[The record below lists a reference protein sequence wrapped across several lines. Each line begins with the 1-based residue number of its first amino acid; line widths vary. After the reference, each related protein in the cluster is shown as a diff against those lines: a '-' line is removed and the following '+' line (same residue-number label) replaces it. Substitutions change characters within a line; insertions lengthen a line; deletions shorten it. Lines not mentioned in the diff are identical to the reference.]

1 MRIACSLAARR
12 PEPPMR
18 PMIRL
23 GNLNA
28 RPSCPAAAPGST
40 VWVYLYAAG
49 RRDMPGDSPAGNG
62 RLSGT
67 RAQDRKSP
75 GRNQTT
81 VPVKTAAPVEWVDSM
96 AWGRK
101 FPAGT
106 GAACRFTGHTPAPS
120 QTVVLWSGQRADSM
134 ARDRNLHLHEPDSPE
149 QHIFTG
155 HTPATQKNRRPENR
169 RRLDLRAAQAMR

>member
-49 RRDMPGDSPAGNG
+49 RRDMPGDSPAGN
-62 RLSGT
+62 RCLSGT
-67 RAQDRKSP
+67 RAQDGKFADACAKEKPPPRGADGGQMAWRGQEISRQEPEQHADSQGSHRCHRKLLSC
-75 GRNQTT
+75 GVSSGWTAWRGTGIHTCMNRTLRSSTYLQSIHQRHR
-81 VPVKTAAPVEWVDSM
+81 KTAARETGGGWIC
-96 AWGRK
+96 GR
-101 FPAGT
+101 
-106 GAACRFTGHTPAPS
+106 
-120 QTVVLWSGQRADSM
+120 L
-134 ARDRNLHLHEPDSPE
+134 
-149 QHIFTG
+149 
-155 HTPATQKNRRPENR
+155 RR
-169 RRLDLRAAQAMR
+169 

>member
-1 MRIACSLAARR
+1 
-12 PEPPMR
+12 MR

-49 RRDMPGDSPAGNG
+49 HRDMPGDSPAGNRRCAG
-62 RLSGT
+62 
-67 RAQDRKSP
+67 P
-75 GRNQTT
+75 GRRTGKLRT
-81 VPVKTAAPVEWVDSM
+81 PVPKKTAAPVERVDSM
-96 AWGRK
+96 ARGRN
-101 FPAGT
+101 
-106 GAACRFTGHTPAPS
+106 S
-120 QTVVLWSGQRADSM
+120 
-134 ARDRNLHLHEPDSPE
+134 HLHEPDSPE

-155 HTPATQKNRRPENR
+155 RTPATQKNRRPENR

>member
-49 RRDMPGDSPAGNG
+49 HRDMPGDSPAGNG
-62 RLSGT
+62 HLSGIK
-67 RAQDRKSP
+67 AQSGKIADTCAKEKPPPR
-75 GRNQTT
+75 GADGGQT
-81 VPVKTAAPVEWVDSM
+81 
-96 AWGRK
+96 AWRGAGI

-106 GAACRFTGHTPAPS
+106 RAAYRFTGHTPVPS
-120 QTVVLWSGQRADSM
+120 QTAAPVERG
-134 ARDRNLHLHEPDSPE
+134 RNLHLHEPDSPE
-149 QHIFTG
+149 QHIFTE
-155 HTPATQKNRRPENR
+155 HTPATKKNRRPENR
-169 RRLDLRAAQAMR
+169 RRLDLQAAQAMR

>member
-49 RRDMPGDSPAGNG
+49 HRDMPGDSPAGNG

-67 RAQDRKSP
+67 RAQDGKIADTCAKAKPSPRGAGGQHGVGQEISRQEPERHADSQGTHRCHRKLPQETDS
-75 GRNQTT
+75 GWTAWRGAGIYTGMNRTLRSSTYLQSIHQRHS
-81 VPVKTAAPVEWVDSM
+81 KTAARKTGGGWIC
-96 AWGRK
+96 GR
-101 FPAGT
+101 
-106 GAACRFTGHTPAPS
+106 
-120 QTVVLWSGQRADSM
+120 L
-134 ARDRNLHLHEPDSPE
+134 
-149 QHIFTG
+149 
-155 HTPATQKNRRPENR
+155 RR
-169 RRLDLRAAQAMR
+169 

>member
-49 RRDMPGDSPAGNG
+49 HRDMPGDSPAGNG

-67 RAQDRKSP
+67 RAQDGEIADACANENCRPRGAGGQHGVGQEISRQEPERHADSQGTHRCHRKLLSC
-75 GRNQTT
+75 GVGSGWTAWRGAGIHTCMNRTLRRSTYLQGTHLRHS
-81 VPVKTAAPVEWVDSM
+81 KTAARKTGGGWIC
-96 AWGRK
+96 GR
-101 FPAGT
+101 
-106 GAACRFTGHTPAPS
+106 
-120 QTVVLWSGQRADSM
+120 L
-134 ARDRNLHLHEPDSPE
+134 
-149 QHIFTG
+149 
-155 HTPATQKNRRPENR
+155 RR
-169 RRLDLRAAQAMR
+169 

>member
-49 RRDMPGDSPAGNG
+49 HRDIPGDSPAGNR

-67 RAQDRKSP
+67 RAQDGEIADTCANENR
-75 GRNQTT
+75 R
-81 VPVKTAAPVEWVDSM
+81 PVERVDSM
-96 AWGRK
+96 AWGRN
-101 FPAGT
+101 FPGRNRSGMPIHRAHT
-106 GAACRFTGHTPAPS
+106 GA
-120 QTVVLWSGQRADSM
+120 
-134 ARDRNLHLHEPDSPE
+134 
-149 QHIFTG
+149 I
-155 HTPATQKNRRPENR
+155 KNRPGERTADRRHGAGIHTSRNR
-169 RRLDLRAAQAMR
+169 TLRSRTHLQGTHLRHRKTAARKTGGGWICGRLRR

>member
-1 MRIACSLAARR
+1 
-12 PEPPMR
+12 MR

-49 RRDMPGDSPAGNG
+49 RRDMPGDSPAGN
-62 RLSGT
+62 RHLSGT
-67 RAQDRKSP
+67 RAQDGKIADACANENRRPRGADS
-75 GRNQTT
+75 GQT
-81 VPVKTAAPVEWVDSM
+81 
-96 AWGRK
+96 AWG
-101 FPAGT
+101 G
-106 GAACRFTGHTPAPS
+106 
-120 QTVVLWSGQRADSM
+120 
-134 ARDRNLHLHEPDSPE
+134 NLHQQEPDSPE
-149 QHIFTG
+149 QDTFTG

>member
-49 RRDMPGDSPAGNG
+49 RRDMPGDSPAGN
-62 RLSGT
+62 RCLSGT
-67 RAQDRKSP
+67 RAQDGKIADDCAKEKPPSP
-75 GRNQTT
+75 GNGRRTDG
-81 VPVKTAAPVEWVDSM
+81 TAWVRKFFRQELERHIDSQGTHRCHRKPPTPGNGRRADSM
-96 AWGRK
+96 AWG
-101 FPAGT
+101 
-106 GAACRFTGHTPAPS
+106 
-120 QTVVLWSGQRADSM
+120 
-134 ARDRNLHLHEPDSPE
+134 RNLHLHEPDSPE
-149 QHIFTG
+149 QHIFTE
-155 HTPATQKNRRPENR
+155 HTPATQQNRRPENR

>member
-49 RRDMPGDSPAGNG
+49 HRDMPGDSPAGNR
-62 RLSGT
+62 RLSGIK
-67 RAQDRKSP
+67 AQSGKIADACAKEKP
-75 GRNQTT
+75 PPCGAGRQHGVGLKNL
-81 VPVKTAAPVEWVDSM
+81 
-96 AWGRK
+96 
-101 FPAGT
+101 PAGT
-106 GAACRFTGHTPAPS
+106 GAACRFTGRTPVPS
-120 QTVVLWSGQRADSM
+120 QTVVLWSEQRVDSM
-134 ARDRNLHLHEPDSPE
+134 ARGGNLHRQEPDSPE
-149 QHIFTG
+149 QHIFTE
-155 HTPATQKNRRPENR
+155 HTPATQQNRRPENR

>member
-49 RRDMPGDSPAGNG
+49 HRDMPGDSPAGN
-62 RLSGT
+62 RCLSGT
-67 RAQDRKSP
+67 RAQDGKFADTCAKEKPPPP
-75 GRNQTT
+75 GNGRRT
-81 VPVKTAAPVEWVDSM
+81 DGM
-96 AWGRK
+96 AWAGNL
-101 FPAGT
+101 PAGT
-106 GAACRFTGHTPAPS
+106 GAACRFTGHTPVPS
-120 QTVVLWSGQRADSM
+120 QTAALRERTADRRHGAGIYTSRNRTLRSSTYLQGIHQRHSKTA
-134 ARDRNLHLHEPDSPE
+134 ARK
-149 QHIFTG
+149 TG
-155 HTPATQKNRRPENR
+155 GGWICGRLRR
-169 RRLDLRAAQAMR
+169 

>member
-1 MRIACSLAARR
+1 
-12 PEPPMR
+12 MR

-49 RRDMPGDSPAGNG
+49 HRDMPGDSPAGNR

-67 RAQDRKSP
+67 GAQDGKIADACAKENR
-75 GRNQTT
+75 R
-81 VPVKTAAPVEWVDSM
+81 PVERV
-96 AWGRK
+96 
-101 FPAGT
+101 
-106 GAACRFTGHTPAPS
+106 
-120 QTVVLWSGQRADSM
+120 DSM
-134 ARDRNLHLHEPDSPE
+134 ARDRNLHLYEPDSPE
-149 QHIFTG
+149 QHIFTE
-155 HTPATQKNRRPENR
+155 HTPATQQNRRPENR